1 MKRWIES
8 DRPPHFTAVRLEAV
22 LKPRL
27 ADLVG
32 QVGTSSEP
40 QHFAYPTCHCDMGL
54 WSAQIFANKSARH
67 TSGGLGSLAVYR
79 RFIVGGL
86 TSQ

>member
-1 MKRWIES
+1 MMKIWIES
-8 DRPPHFTAVRLEAV
+8 DRPPHTTAVRLEAV

-40 QHFAYPTCHCDMGL
+40 QHSAYPTCHCDMGL
-54 WSAQIFANKSARH
+54 GLPRSSRINQLGTH
-67 TSGGLGSLAVYR
+67 PGGLGSLAVYR

-86 TSQ
+86 TS